1 MPTSAPGNEHPR
13 LTAQHHRQR
22 GFTLIEVLVVVAIVA
37 LGTALVTFSLREPAE
52 TRLELEAAR
61 LSVLL
66 ETARTEARAGGFSA
80 VWVPASDERQEPFR
94 FLGLPKGLKLPTRW
108 LDDHVRAE
116 VVTLRLTGPDGS
128 THAAGHRQGQVVLGP
143 EAILPP
149 QRIVL
154 RLADR
159 QIAVQS
165 DGLAAFAVAAP

>member
-1 MPTSAPGNEHPR
+1 MPTSAPGNKGPQPNHRPHRPR
-13 LTAQHHRQR
+13 SR

-37 LGTALVTFSLREPAE
+37 LGAALVTFSLREPAE

-66 ETARTEARAGGFSA
+66 ESARTEARAGGFTVA
-80 VWVPASDERQEPFR
+80 WVPASDERQQPFR
-94 FLGLPKGLKLPTRW
+94 FVGLPKGLSLPTRW
-108 LDDHVRAE
+108 LDDQVRAE
-116 VVTLRLTGPDGS
+116 VQ
-128 THAAGHRQGQVVLGP
+128 AGRPLGQTRQVVLGP

-159 QIAVQS
+159 QITVQS
-165 DGLAAFAVAAP
+165 DGLAAFAVATP